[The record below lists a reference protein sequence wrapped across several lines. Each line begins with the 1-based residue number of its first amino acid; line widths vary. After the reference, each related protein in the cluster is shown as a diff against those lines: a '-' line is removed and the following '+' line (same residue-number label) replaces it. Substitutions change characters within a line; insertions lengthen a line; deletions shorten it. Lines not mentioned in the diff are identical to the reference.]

1 MKNTARTTVR
11 EGRQSSDNTYVRIA
25 AAEQNCLQA
34 LSEHRR
40 LLGRG
45 FDSYRGSCIATL
57 GKLFT
62 PMCLC
67 HQAV

>member
-1 MKNTARTTVR
+1 MKIFIY
-11 EGRQSSDNTYVRIA
+11 QSKLV
-25 AAEQNCLQA
+25 AENVTIF
-34 LSEHRR
+34 SRVIFR
-40 LLGRG
+40 KLLGSAVASAL
-45 FDSYRGSCIATL
+45 DSRSIGRRFSSRPVHCRAATL